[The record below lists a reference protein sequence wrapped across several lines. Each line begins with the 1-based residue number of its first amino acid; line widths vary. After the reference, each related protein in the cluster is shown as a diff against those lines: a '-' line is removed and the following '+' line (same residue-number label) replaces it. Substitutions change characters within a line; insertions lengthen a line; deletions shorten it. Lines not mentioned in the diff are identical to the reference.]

1 AAGGGGRAEGELAG
15 DLVEL
20 VARWREVLARAHA
33 AAGHVRSVAEVRAVG
48 PTLLM
53 QGTPMALDAIHS
65 LLLHHAKVSQLVVDS
80 PAFLQE
86 LECHLQRMQ
95 PALCGRVQLHSSPA
109 PIFDALNVE
118 PALHSALHRCVPLPG
133 GGSLVIE
140 ETEALVAIDV
150 NSGVECAAAHRAAG
164 RHVPGC
170 QRGGCQ
176 T

>member
-1 AAGGGGRAEGELAG
+1 
-15 DLVEL
+15 
-20 VARWREVLARAHA
+20 
-33 AAGHVRSVAEVRAVG
+33 
-48 PTLLM
+48 
-53 QGTPMALDAIHS
+53 
-65 LLLHHAKVSQLVVDS
+65 
-80 PAFLQE
+80 
-86 LECHLQRMQ
+86 MQ